1 MLREFVALVNE
12 AVDDGF
18 NRGLNLFMENLDR
31 IFAVLRALGYEISL
45 EEKLKDYLDSLD
57 LVELVM
63 MIEQEFKI
71 LITNE
76 EIAEIVTVEDVLRL
90 VNSKLDAK

>member
-1 MLREFVALVNE
+1 
-12 AVDDGF
+12 
-18 NRGLNLFMENLDR
+18 MENLDR

-57 LVELVM
+57 VVEFVM
-63 MIEQEFKI
+63 MLEREFKI

-76 EIAEIVTVEDVLRL
+76 EIAEIVTVEDVIKL
-90 VNSKLDAK
+90 VNSKV

>member
-1 MLREFVALVNE
+1 
-12 AVDDGF
+12 
-18 NRGLNLFMENLDR
+18 MENLDR
-31 IFAVLRALGYEISL
+31 IFAVLRALGYEITL

-57 LVELVM
+57 IVEFVM

-76 EIAEIVTVEDVLRL
+76 EIAEIVTVEDVLKL
-90 VNSKLDAK
+90 VNRKLDAK